1 MSKQGLREK
10 INQAAAKGRKALI
23 PFLPGG
29 FPGKQRFWEEIMMLD
44 EHGADIIEIGVPFSD
59 PVADGPV
66 VEGASIK
73 CLAQGINLEWIFA
86 GLKEYRAK
94 LTAEIVLM
102 GYFNPFLQFGMKKLM
117 AAARETGVSGF
128 IVPDLPLEEARPYL
142 GELKAQGLEYIPL
155 LGLNTSES
163 RMEEYA
169 GMNPAFVYMVSVLGI
184 TGSKVDINQVLIEK
198 LKQAKEVFSCPIA
211 LGFGLKSPEQLGSI
225 GEYIDAVV
233 FGSALIKHIEEGGS
247 SSDFMVQWG

>member
-1 MSKQGLREK
+1 MSKQGLRDK
-10 INQAAAKGRKALI
+10 INQARLKGRKALI

-29 FPGKQRFWEEIMMLD
+29 FPSKRRFWEEIMMLD
-44 EHGADIIEIGVPFSD
+44 EHCADIIEIGVPFSD

-73 CLAQGINLEWIFA
+73 CLAQGVNLEWIFA
-86 GLKEYRAK
+86 GLKEYRARLK
-94 LTAEIVLM
+94 AEIVLM
-102 GYFNPFLQFGMKKLM
+102 GYFNPFLQFGIRKLM

-128 IVPDLPLEEARPYL
+128 IVPDLPLEEAKPYL
-142 GELKAQGLEYIPL
+142 SEFKAQGLEYIPL
-155 LGLNTSES
+155 LGLNTSEA

-169 GMNPAFVYMVSVLGI
+169 EIDPAFVYMVSVLGI

-211 LGFGLKSPEQLGSI
+211 LGFGLKSPDQLGSI
-225 GEYIDAVV
+225 AEYIDAVV
-233 FGSALIKHIEEGGS
+233 FGSALIKHIEDGGS
-247 SSDFMVQWG
+247 CRDFIAQWG